1 MAAGRTRRTWVE
13 RSAAWRHR
21 TWRQNTVSTG
31 KSKDSPTPRHLMI
44 VNDDPGVECRI
55 AIIEDGRLEELYT
68 ERTSQATGVGNIYK
82 GKVVNVESA
91 IQAAF
96 VEYGGPQRGFL
107 HVTDL
112 HPRYFPGKDKTEQV
126 GKKVARKARPPIQD
140 CLKKGDEILVQVLKE
155 GLGTKG
161 PTLTSYLSVPGRLAV
176 MMPYMDKVGVS
187 RKIEDEDLRRKI
199 REKLDALNL
208 PEGFG
213 FILRTAGMDRTQTE
227 IKRDIAY
234 LLRLWKVMEKR
245 IEQVGAPC
253 LLYNESDLLV
263 RTIRDVLRPS
273 IDAVVV
279 DSASGHERISAFLK
293 VAAPRS
299 APNII
304 RYGDPL
310 PLFHA
315 FDIEKQIEQIHGRD
329 VDLPSGGRLVIDQTE
344 ALVSIDVNSGR
355 SRRARDSETN
365 AYRTNMEA
373 CDEIC
378 RQLRLRDLGGLIVND
393 LIDMSLASH
402 RKTVENKFLDNLER
416 DRARTSILPISRFG
430 LLQMTRQRM
439 RPSVLDS
446 HYVGC
451 SHCAARGQVKS
462 PEQVAAD
469 ASRHAGWLLRSDRI
483 RRIEIAC
490 SPAVASVLMSHRRRE
505 LDGYEDA
512 TGKRIVVRVSVSI
525 ATDHVAYFAYDE
537 RGADV
542 DASTIPLPKPPT
554 LDALIEAEKH
564 IDDVEGEDTGD
575 KGRRRRRGRR
585 TPPAAD
591 ATSIALGGD
600 FDAELASLDKK
611 EEKPKRQRRGGSS
624 REKTEE
630 VTVRVYELAKKLGV
644 KSKEII
650 DKCGEA
656 DIEIRNHMSSLSA
669 EIVKK
674 IESLFSV
681 PVAADATDADE
692 GDGESTEPRKRRRR
706 RRGGRRHRKSKASKD
721 AEAGESEKET
731 GEAAAQETA
740 PDAEKKEE
748 PAKKPRRRRS
758 SGRKKAAGN
767 KESGKKKSTR
777 KKTAQK
783 AATKDLATKVEVKA
797 PPSTGRRTLYGAG
810 RRSITSSEAKSSRRE
825 GE

>member
-1 MAAGRTRRTWVE
+1 
-13 RSAAWRHR
+13 
-21 TWRQNTVSTG
+21 
-31 KSKDSPTPRHLMI
+31 
-44 VNDDPGVECRI
+44 
-55 AIIEDGRLEELYT
+55 
-68 ERTSQATGVGNIYK
+68 
-82 GKVVNVESA
+82 
-91 IQAAF
+91 
-96 VEYGGPQRGFL
+96 
-107 HVTDL
+107 
-112 HPRYFPGKDKTEQV
+112 
-126 GKKVARKARPPIQD
+126 
-140 CLKKGDEILVQVLKE
+140 
-155 GLGTKG
+155 
-161 PTLTSYLSVPGRLAV
+161 
-176 MMPYMDKVGVS
+176 VS
-187 RKIEDEDLRRKI
+187 RKIEDEDLRRRI
-199 REKLDALNL
+199 REKLDGLNL
-208 PEGFG
+208 PDGFG
-213 FILRTAGMDRTQTE
+213 FILRTAGMDKTQTE

-273 IDAVVV
+273 IDAVIV

-299 APNII
+299 APTII

-315 FDIEKQIEQIHGRD
+315 FDIEKQIEQIHNRE

-365 AYRTNMEA
+365 AFRTNMEA
-373 CDEIC
+373 CDAIC

-393 LIDMSLASH
+393 LIDMALASH
-402 RKTVENKFLDNLER
+402 RKTVEKRFLDNLER

-451 SHCAARGQVKS
+451 THCAARGQVKS

-483 RRIEIAC
+483 RRVEIAC
-490 SPAVASVLMSHRRRE
+490 SPGVASVLMSHRRRE

-542 DASTIPLPKPPT
+542 DASTIPLQKPPT

-564 IDDVEGEDTGD
+564 IDDVEEEDTGSTS
-575 KGRRRRRGRR
+575 RRRRRGRR

-611 EEKPKRQRRGGSS
+611 EEKPKRRRRSGST
-624 REKTEE
+624 REKAED

-644 KSKEII
+644 RSKEII

-669 EIVKK
+669 DIVKK
-674 IESLFSV
+674 IESLFS
-681 PVAADATDADE
+681 AAVGIDATDATESTE
-692 GDGESTEPRKRRRR
+692 GDGESAAPRKRRRR
-706 RRGGRRHRKSKASKD
+706 RRGGRRHRKSKAAKD
-721 AEAGESEKET
+721 AEVGESEKET
-731 GEAAAQETA
+731 GEAAVQETP
-740 PDAEKKEE
+740 PDAEKKEKSS
-748 PAKKPRRRRS
+748 KKPRRRRS
-758 SGRKKAAGN
+758 SGRKRAADS
-767 KESGKKKSTR
+767 KKSGKKKSTR
-777 KKTAQK
+777 KKTAKK
-783 AATKDLATKVEVKA
+783 AATKDLATKVEVKV